1 MMKNRNT
8 PTQTSALLNTVLIVG
23 ASLGL
28 LSCDS
33 GVDLFGSDIAPQS
46 LSDVTLDIVS
56 EGGPQFIFTVSA
68 PATATTPEAGTF
80 DYANPNLA
88 GFFLEGSN
96 FGGVDEDGNPLPDTL
111 VSELPVSWPETFEN
125 GTYRYSAVGDNTGRL
140 EIWGEAERTNIPT
153 LTVGGGA
160 FLRFILVTENF
171 LIGSTSADPILMDIT
186 FDTGTGSTRIATTN
200 LILTTPVNSNSSVP
214 DFAVPFEAFMTLN
227 GAPLPTGFD
236 PDIDIDDIIPF
247 EGDLNDSILT
257 ITESSGT
264 DLFFNFVS
272 EPVLGSNSLQDQ
284 GNFSLTFSTGD
295 VDPVTGEAI
304 PNQLLAGEY
313 TFDRIG
319 GTSVYTLSIEFN
331 EESRTQQALIAGTLT
346 DGDITLTFGDGGFLG
361 SSSRPTA
368 LGIAT
373 GGFLIEEE

>member
-56 EGGPQFIFTVSA
+56 EGGPQFTFFTTS
-68 PATATTPEAGTF
+68 PATATTPEGGTF
-80 DYANPNLA
+80 TYTNPDLA
-88 GFFLEGSN
+88 GFFLEGSS
-96 FGGVDEDGNPLPDTL
+96 FSGLDADCEVVTIETE
-111 VSELPVSWPETFEN
+111 VPVSWPETFEN

-140 EIWGEAERTNIPT
+140 EVWGDADRTLIPT
-153 LTVGGGA
+153 ITVGGGA
-160 FLRFILVTENF
+160 FVRFIIFTENF
-171 LIGSTSADPILMDIT
+171 LVSSTSADPILMDIT
-186 FDTGTGSTRIATTN
+186 FDTGAGSTRVASTN
-200 LILTTPVNSNSSVP
+200 LILTTPVNSTSTVP
-214 DFAVPFEAFMTLN
+214 DFAVPFEAIMTLN
-227 GAPLPTGFD
+227 GALLPTGFD

-247 EGDLNDSILT
+247 EGDLNDVIVTLT
-257 ITESSGT
+257 EDGGSQ
-264 DLFFNFVS
+264 LFFNFVS

-313 TFDRIG
+313 TFDRID
-319 GTSVYTLSIEFN
+319 GTAVYTLSIEFN
-331 EESRTQQALIAGTLT
+331 AESRAQQALIAGTVS
-346 DGDITLTFGDGGFLG
+346 DGDISLDFGGF
-361 SSSRPTA
+361 SSIRPTA
-368 LGIAT
+368 LGTVAGSFT
-373 GGFLIEEE
+373 VEDE